1 TVTFEFDIGLV
12 LNVSSGRSFKNGDQ
26 LKIGADIYT
35 FAAAAGA
42 KQIPFAL
49 TDSPETI
56 ANSIK
61 AVLIANGYRVLSSTA
76 SPNILNVTHKDGSP
90 LADSV
95 LPTDYMMIGPD
106 NAMITGKPGVR
117 AGNTRVSIDN
127 TLPATQT
134 AQNPIVANGDLYL
147 DGLISFADL
156 APLNRYN
163 PNAGGAAP
171 IAGLQDPTAALGRP
185 DYVGL
190 AEPTAGGQGVVSLGR
205 GGSMVVQ
212 FADNYLTGSGDD
224 QPDLAVYEVGTS
236 ENVNVEVSYDG
247 VTFTAV
253 GTISGANPY
262 VDLDAF
268 GFGTDSLLRYV
279 RLTDDPNQGP
289 NGGVSPGA
297 DIDAVGALSSRQRN
311 VRDEI
316 RTAFAGSFNVAGQQ
330 NNTEVWRYYN
340 DTILIYGSAA
350 WRVRNPGVLRYSG
363 GGRVGDNFGPADT
376 NFPLT
381 QAARRALNNGT
392 IQGTPNAPMSVTI
405 DDIVVSFAERGEMVS
420 NGQALQPV
428 FVDTFQYELYGGPN
442 GAGAPELETG
452 AYQLEIRT

>member
-1 TVTFEFDIGLV
+1 NDGNIFGDGAGQAFMDSFRVYGAGEDGQWVLLTTNNSAGYVDQNYAEGVPFPPYSEYDVPRNGNQDAFGRSFITSSAFDNQGWRQARVNLGPLAGKRDVKIRFEFNSGGDFRTNDPTRGGYELSAIPGERIADGSTFQITSATSTVTFEFDIGLV

-171 IAGLQDPTAALGRP
+171 IAGLQDGCST
-185 DYVGL
+185 
-190 AEPTAGGQGVVSLGR
+190 QVV
-205 GGSMVVQ
+205 
-212 FADNYLTGSGDD
+212 
-224 QPDLAVYEVGTS
+224 
-236 ENVNVEVSYDG
+236 
-247 VTFTAV
+247 
-253 GTISGANPY
+253 
-262 VDLDAF
+262 
-268 GFGTDSLLRYV
+268 
-279 RLTDDPNQGP
+279 
-289 NGGVSPGA
+289 
-297 DIDAVGALSSRQRN
+297 
-311 VRDEI
+311 
-316 RTAFAGSFNVAGQQ
+316 
-330 NNTEVWRYYN
+330 
-340 DTILIYGSAA
+340 
-350 WRVRNPGVLRYSG
+350 
-363 GGRVGDNFGPADT
+363 
-376 NFPLT
+376 
-381 QAARRALNNGT
+381 
-392 IQGTPNAPMSVTI
+392 
-405 DDIVVSFAERGEMVS
+405 
-420 NGQALQPV
+420 
-428 FVDTFQYELYGGPN
+428 
-442 GAGAPELETG
+442 
-452 AYQLEIRT
+452 